1 MGNRI
6 RVPVVMAVDDN
17 YCKYMA
23 VAAASILDH
32 RSGREV
38 YSFHVLHRN
47 ITEAHQGMLRTLVQR
62 TGGSDDEVYFH
73 EVTGLLDSSRLY
85 LSGHVTEETYYRLLI
100 PRLLP
105 QYDKVLYL
113 DCDLVVR
120 SCLLPLYE
128 TELSDNLIAGVI
140 TVGNEKR
147 RDYCRQVLGISEEHY
162 INAGVLVLNLKAL
175 REFDLVGGAYQMLE
189 EKKALQ
195 WHDQDILNTVCCGR
209 ITFLDPTWNTTVL
222 RLLKEQGTG
231 NAAELRL
238 NHSVPDSQS
247 SEKSDE
253 HETDTRNEG
262 HSAVSGITCSD
273 SAPAILHYASVK
285 PWNSELKEIDLPFW
299 HYVDGNPFS
308 REILEAYHGISDSRL
323 HYSELAADGKIPL
336 SELLCNLRKGIDS
349 RFRNRSR

>member
-23 VAAASILDH
+23 VAVASILDH

-100 PRLLP
+100 LRLLP

-128 TELSDNLIAGVI
+128 TELSDNLIAGVV

-175 REFDLVGGAYQMLE
+175 REFDLPELAYQLLE
-189 EKKALQ
+189 EKKILQ
-195 WHDQDILNTVCCGR
+195 WHDQDILNTVCYGR
-209 ITFLDPTWNTTVL
+209 ILFLDPTWNTTVL

-231 NAAELRL
+231 NAAELHFY
-238 NHSVPDSQS
+238 HSVPDS
-247 SEKSDE
+247 D
-253 HETDTRNEG
+253 
-262 HSAVSGITCSD
+262 
-273 SAPAILHYASVK
+273 PAILHYASIK

-299 HYVDGNPFS
+299 HYVDGNPFAG
-308 REILEAYHGISDSRL
+308 EILEAYHGISDTRL
-323 HYSELAADGKIPL
+323 HYSELSADGKIPL
-336 SELLCNLRKGIDS
+336 SELLFNLRKGIAS